1 MVFTVLRVVFLPRCT
16 AGTNIGEGCCTRLKV
31 LVALTC
37 FFHLQ
42 ELCSMRNRAIVAE
55 YKYDTTNTM
64 KMNEKEYYSVI
75 VKRGMDKLLAR
86 IEYGKILCPF
96 QRVL

>member
-1 MVFTVLRVVFLPRCT
+1 
-16 AGTNIGEGCCTRLKV
+16 
-31 LVALTC
+31 
-37 FFHLQ
+37 
-42 ELCSMRNRAIVAE
+42 MRNRAIVAE

-86 IEYGKILCPF
+86 IGIWQDSLSIPM
-96 QRVL
+96 RVVVTKL